1 MKRKVVREEGRELEE
16 EEPRVD
22 FHIHS
27 AFFAAALNLQ
37 RERERVKKGSLDVQK
52 ALCAIITG
60 TSRFPSRGFMKC
72 KLKKGTALR
81 FTEECC

>member
-60 TSRFPSRGFMKC
+60 TSRF
-72 KLKKGTALR
+72 LAEAL
-81 FTEECC
+81 